1 MKINLYKAST
11 IKHLFKACVF
21 VLLFILSSYSHTAQ
35 IDSTSIAA
43 SEKTRIN
50 ILGASVI
57 ERNPKISDASRLIGD
72 VKLAF
77 DDAIL
82 TCDSAYRFD
91 DGRFEVFSQVVI
103 SQEPLTKLSADYGVL
118 DPDIGSVY
126 IKGDVT
132 FNHETLNI
140 SCPSLTYN
148 LDTKLVSYYEKAT
161 IIEGDLSLS
170 SNLGVYSSTTNRLYA
185 GDNVEI
191 IELKD
196 VIQSDSLSIDRNSKT
211 LRLYKSSYLEI
222 NDAIINCEKGEFN
235 GKTGVGWFSGG
246 ASMMDDQGLIS
257 GDSIIVNREKN
268 EGMAWGHVMISDSS
282 RTMNVKGS
290 FASRSENSDLVTGFS
305 DHLVQIVNIE
315 GADTLRMNTLRLERR
330 EEMLY
335 ASGKVVFKQ
344 GAFSGS
350 GDSLSWDRSVDE
362 MWLLGKPVVWSEE
375 DEMTGDTVKMNL
387 KENRPTS
394 MQLMGNA
401 NVLSPAND
409 SLDHVISG
417 RDLFAHFS
425 KGKLSSVDIIGNGR
439 ALYYATDDLDNLS
452 LNRATCSQIQMLFSK
467 GKVTR
472 ITLLGLPDGKF
483 NPLDDVGNENLQA
496 RRIKPQL

>member
-1 MKINLYKAST
+1 MNINPYKTSS
-11 IKHLFKACVF
+11 IKLLLKVCGL
-21 VLLFILSSYSHTAQ
+21 VLLVILPSASPLAQ
-35 IDSTSIAA
+35 TDSTSSEG

-57 ERNPKISDASRLIGD
+57 ERNPEISDASRLIGN
-72 VKLAF
+72 VKLAL

-91 DGRFEVFSQVVI
+91 DGRFEVFSEIVI
-103 SQEPLTKLSADYGVL
+103 SQEPSTILRANYGVL
-118 DPDIGSVY
+118 NPDIGAVE

-132 FNHETLNI
+132 FHHEELSIT
-140 SCPSLTYN
+140 CPSLTYN
-148 LDTKLVSYYEKAT
+148 IDTKHVSYYERA
-161 IIEGDLSLS
+161 IITEGDRFLS
-170 SNLGVYSSTTNRLYA
+170 SNIGVYSSKTNRLYA
-185 GDNVEI
+185 GGNVEI
-191 IELKD
+191 LELKD
-196 VIQSDSLSIDRNSKT
+196 IIQSDSLSIDRNSKT
-211 LRLYKSSYLEI
+211 LRLYKSSHLEI
-222 NDAIINCEKGEFN
+222 GEAIIKCEKGEYN
-235 GKTGVGWFSGG
+235 GKTGKGWFSGP
-246 ASMMDDQGLIS
+246 ASMMDDQGLLA
-257 GDSIIVNREKN
+257 GDSIIVNRDKN

-425 KGKLSSVDIIGNGR
+425 NGKLSSVDVIGNGR
-439 ALYYATDDLDNLS
+439 ANYYSIDDLDDIR

-472 ITLLGLPDGKF
+472 ITLLGLPDGDF
-483 NPLDDVGNENLQA
+483 NPLDDGGNEDLPA

>member
-1 MKINLYKAST
+1 MKINLYKTYAH
-11 IKHLFKACVF
+11 KLLFKACIF
-21 VLLFILSSYSHTAQ
+21 VLLFVLTPFSPSAQ
-35 IDSTSIAA
+35 TDSTST
-43 SEKTRIN
+43 SDKTRIN

-91 DGRFEVFSQVVI
+91 DGRFEVFGQVVI
-103 SQEPLTKLSADYGVL
+103 SQEPSTKLRADYGVL
-118 DPDIGSVY
+118 NPDLGSVY

-132 FNHETLNI
+132 FNHEALNI

-148 LDTKLVSYYEKAT
+148 LDTKLVSYNERAV
-161 IIEGDLSLS
+161 INEGNRHLS
-170 SNLGVYSSTTNRLYA
+170 SNVGVYSSTTNRLYA

-191 IELKD
+191 LELKD

-222 NDAIINCEKGEFN
+222 NGAFIHCEKGEFN
-235 GKTGVGWFSGG
+235 GNTGIGWFAGG
-246 ASMMDDQGLIS
+246 ASMMDDQGLLA
-257 GDSIIVNREKN
+257 GDSIVVNREKN

-282 RTMNVKGS
+282 RSMKVKGS
-290 FASRSENSDLVTGFS
+290 YASRSKNSDVVTGLS
-305 DHLVQIVNIE
+305 DNLVQIVNIE
-315 GADTLRMNTLRLERR
+315 GSDTLKMNTLRLERK

-335 ASGKVVFKQ
+335 ASGEVVFKQ

-350 GDSLSWDRSVDE
+350 GDSLSWDKRVDE
-362 MWLLGKPVVWSEE
+362 MWLLGNPVVWSEE

-401 NVLSPAND
+401 HVLSPAND

-417 RDLFAHFS
+417 RDLFAHFA

-439 ALYYATDDLDNLS
+439 AHYYATDDLDAIS

-483 NPLDDVGNENLQA
+483 NPLDNLEKENLQA
-496 RRIKPQL
+496 RRSKPQL

>member
-1 MKINLYKAST
+1 MKINLYKAYAH
-11 IKHLFKACVF
+11 KLLFKACVF
-21 VLLFILSSYSHTAQ
+21 VLLIILSSTSPKAQ
-35 IDSTSIAA
+35 TDSTSTAA

-91 DGRFEVFSQVVI
+91 DGRFEVFGHVVI
-103 SQEPLTKLSADYGVL
+103 SQEPSTKLRADYGVL
-118 DPDIGSVY
+118 DPDTGSVY
-126 IKGDVT
+126 INGGVT
-132 FNHETLNI
+132 FNHEELNI

-148 LDTKLVSYYEKAT
+148 LDTKLVSYYERAT
-161 IIEGDLSLS
+161 IIEGDRHLS

-191 IELKD
+191 LELED

-222 NDAIINCEKGEFN
+222 NGAIINCEKGEFN
-235 GKTGVGWFSGG
+235 GNTGKGWFSGG
-246 ASMMDDQGLIS
+246 ASMMDDQGLLA
-257 GDSIIVNREKN
+257 GDSIVVNRDKN
-268 EGMAWGHVMISDSS
+268 EGMAWGNVMISDSS
-282 RTMNVKGS
+282 RSMNVKGS
-290 FASRSENSDLVTGFS
+290 FASRDEKSDLVTGFS
-305 DHLVQIVNIE
+305 DNLVQIVNIE
-315 GADTLRMNTLRLERR
+315 GSDTLKMNTLRLERR

-335 ASGKVVFKQ
+335 ASGEVVFKQ

-387 KENRPTS
+387 KENRPNN

-483 NPLDDVGNENLQA
+483 NPLDDVGNETLQA